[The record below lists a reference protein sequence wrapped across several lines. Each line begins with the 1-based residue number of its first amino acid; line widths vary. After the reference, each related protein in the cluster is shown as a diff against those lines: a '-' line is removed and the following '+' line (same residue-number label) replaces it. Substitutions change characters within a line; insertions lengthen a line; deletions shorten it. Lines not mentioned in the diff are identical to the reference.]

1 MRRPISGILGA
12 AACSPGAVG
21 TSQTITKRLLA
32 LFACV
37 ACASCA
43 ASPSRRGS
51 LIPPEA
57 IRAVVLEHMAEVR
70 ACYESG
76 LEIRA
81 RAEDRVLIRFVIGP
95 RGSVLA
101 ADVASESAP
110 IPTVGQCLAAVVRR
124 WTFPAPRGHGV
135 VTVRCPFR
143 LMPAERR

>member
-1 MRRPISGILGA
+1 MRRPISGTLVAGA
-12 AACSPGAVG
+12 FSPSAVG
-21 TSQTITKRLLA
+21 NSQTITKRLLA
-32 LFACV
+32 LVALV

-43 ASPSRRGS
+43 ASPSRRES

-57 IRAVVLEHMAEVR
+57 IRAVVLEHTAEVR

-76 LEIRA
+76 LEIRP

-124 WTFPAPRGHGV
+124 WTFPAPRAPGV
-135 VTVRCPFR
+135 VTVRYPFR
-143 LMPAERR
+143 LMPAD